1 MAGSKKKE
9 RLDKVLFARG
19 LAESREQ
26 ARRLILAGLVIVN
39 ERKIDKAGT
48 PVSDDVN
55 IRILGRE
62 HNYVGRGGLKLEK
75 ALNEFQIDPAG
86 KIAIDIGASTGGFTD
101 CLLQRGALKV
111 YAVDVGY
118 GQLAWKLVNNPQVIN
133 RERTNIRHLSPQ
145 DFEEPMGLA
154 VIDLSFIS
162 LTKILENVSRL
173 LKPGAELVVLVKPQ
187 FEVGKGEVGK
197 GGIVKSTEQH
207 QRVIREVGD
216 FATALGFERKGCIE
230 SPIKGAKGNTEFL
243 MYLRWGGS

>member
-1 MAGSKKKE
+1 MTASKKKE
-9 RLDKVLFARG
+9 RLDKVVFTRG

-26 ARRLILAGLVIVN
+26 ARRLILAGLVIVD
-39 ERKIDKAGT
+39 EQKVDKAGA
-48 PVSDDVN
+48 PVSTEAE

-62 HNYVGRGGLKLEK
+62 HPYVGRGGLKLEK
-75 ALNEFQIDPAG
+75 ALTEFRILPEG

-101 CLLQRGALKV
+101 CLLQRGAAKV

-118 GQLAWKLVNNPQVIN
+118 GQLAWKLVNDPRVIN
-133 RERTNIRHLSPQ
+133 RERANIRHLEPQ
-145 DFEEPMGLA
+145 DFDDRMELA

-162 LTKILENVSRL
+162 LTKILENVSTL
-173 LKPGAELVVLVKPQ
+173 LEPGAEIVALVKPQ

-197 GGIVKSTEQH
+197 GGIVKSPEQH

-216 FATALGFERKGCIE
+216 FATALGFELKGVIE

-243 MYLRWGGS
+243 MHLCWEGS